1 MKKIL
6 FRALIIGLLIVVVAC
21 IGGLGNYL
29 LTFLLPPRVFV
40 LIGIVIVIVLLKIL
54 FELKNRREDK

>member
-1 MKKIL
+1 MKKII
-6 FRALIIGLLIVVVAC
+6 FRALIIGLLIVIVSC
-21 IGGLGNYL
+21 IGDLRYYL
-29 LTFLLPPRVFV
+29 LTFLLPPRVFI